1 MPWNPADLTATN
13 QNVTWPSEVTSPA
26 GNTEPSPRGC
36 PLTATRVYTHT
47 HTHPPRVKCN
57 IDNSLNAMQ
66 KHAYDVLKSRAD
78 SLGRTIC
85 GCESL
90 NTFKRI

>member
-13 QNVTWPSEVTSPA
+13 QNVTWPSKVASPA

-36 PLTATRVYTHT
+36 PLIVTHVYTHT
-47 HTHPPRVKCN
+47 YTTRVKCN
-57 IDNSLNAMQ
+57 TDNSLNAMQ
-66 KHAYDVLKSRAD
+66 KHANDILKSRAD

-85 GCESL
+85 GSESL